1 MAWTKRPGAVLAVI
15 TTCLAAWT
23 LSRVLRHTGGALAVP
38 LDDAYIH
45 FQFARAFA
53 RLEPLVYV
61 PGEPAVAGAT
71 SLLWPALLAPAALL
85 ERLFGLDGQLL
96 IGWSLLLGFAALG
109 WLAHETFL
117 VTEPLAD
124 HATAWLAALLVLVF
138 GGHLWCAGSG
148 MEVLPFALLLLRTA
162 RRSAEAF
169 EGELSPRE
177 LLLLAWL
184 TPLMRPEGVL
194 ASLLAAAALSRA
206 LGKHRLPW
214 TALALAGVVATPLV
228 NLILTHSAASTTT
241 RVKWLVFNPYL
252 DAHGVL
258 TRIAEQ
264 IGLFFGTLLN
274 GELWSALALPQG
286 SRVLA
291 WLALPA
297 LALTALL
304 QNRKARGAVLLVVA
318 LGILLPATYDTF
330 LVNRLRYLW
339 PFAAPWLVGLACLT
353 WLIGQGATVLLE
365 RVGVTRAIGPWL
377 GGALGAV
384 CLFLLGERG
393 KRSTEDLA
401 ESSAA
406 ISLQQVSLA
415 AWAKDALPSDARI
428 GVNDAGAVTF
438 FSGRRTFDVVGLTTP
453 GEGRYWVA
461 GPGSR
466 FEHYERLSKE
476 ERPTHF
482 IVYPEW
488 FALDAL
494 LGEELAERTVYSTIL
509 GGPTM
514 RAHVADYSL
523 LGSGEKPLDTRF
535 GGDIVDTLDVSDLES
550 EAAHGYELLG
560 ALQHYNVLVAVDGV
574 ADAGRAGRRFE
585 RFEMKVS
592 RGGRVVLRAA
602 VSAPTELEAVFDET
616 SSVKALAEPG
626 PLSEIAFDVP
636 DAIFGTDA
644 HETLDVELELRAK
657 SPILTMHYW
666 SLAQSAPKPPAVA
679 PATSDTPAPRP

>member
-1 MAWTKRPGAVLAVI
+1 M
-15 TTCLAAWT
+15 
-23 LSRVLRHTGGALAVP
+23 LRHTGGALAVP

-96 IGWSLLLGFAALG
+96 IAWSLLLGFAALG

-117 VTEPLAD
+117 VSEPLTD
-124 HATAWLAALLVLVF
+124 RATAWLAALLVLVF

-169 EGELSPRE
+169 EGELAPRE

-194 ASLLAAAALSRA
+194 ASLLAAAALTRA
-206 LGKHRLPW
+206 PGKHRLPW
-214 TALALAGVVATPLV
+214 TALALTGVVATPLV
-228 NLILTHSAASTTT
+228 NLLLTHSAASTTT

-258 TRIAEQ
+258 TRIADQ

-286 SRVLA
+286 SRVVA

-297 LALTALL
+297 LVLTALL
-304 QNRKARGAVLLVVA
+304 QNRRARGAALLVVA

-353 WLIGQGATVLLE
+353 WLIGQGVTFLLE
-365 RVGVTRAIGPWL
+365 RFGVRRAIGPWL

-384 CLFLLGERG
+384 CLLLLGERG
-393 KRSTEDLA
+393 KRSIEDLA
-401 ESSAA
+401 ESSTA
-406 ISLQQVSLA
+406 ITLQQVSLA
-415 AWAKDALPSDARI
+415 NWANEALPNDARI

-453 GEGRYWVA
+453 DEGRYWVA

-488 FALDAL
+488 FALDVL

-535 GGDIVDTLDVSDLES
+535 GGTIVDALDVSDLES

-560 ALQHYNVLVAVDGV
+560 ALQHHNVLVAVDGV
-574 ADAGRAGRRFE
+574 ADAGRYGRGHE
-585 RFEMKVS
+585 RFRLS
-592 RGGRVVLRAA
+592 LLRGGRVVLRAA
-602 VSAPTELEAVFDET
+602 VREPTELVLTFAHKHARKV
-616 SSVKALAEPG
+616 VAQPG
-626 PLSEIAFDVP
+626 PLSEIAFDIPSGVFSSGP
-636 DAIFGTDA
+636 PTQR
-644 HETLDVELELRAK
+644 DVALELRAEH
-657 SPILTMHYW
+657 SILTMHYW
-666 SLAQSAPKPPAVA
+666 SLPASSDAPPGIVPAQGDAGAA
-679 PATSDTPAPRP
+679 RP